1 MTEGLVVKKAYVHI
15 SALSLF
21 SYVTSSYLTFLIL
34 SFSSLVNKM
43 GIINHITV
51 MRIK

>member
-1 MTEGLVVKKAYVHI
+1 MTKGLVVKKAYVHI

-34 SFSSLVNKM
+34 SFISPVDKV
-43 GIINHITV
+43 GIINHLTA